1 METNNSIDLTFTV
14 NEAQVLVQLIDIA
27 VKTQGLRA
35 AEAGFILAKKIEDK
49 LVENNPPAQQQPGN
63 FQPPQGFSPTP

>member
-1 METNNSIDLTFTV
+1 MDTTIDLNITV

-35 AEAGFILAKKIEDK
+35 AEAGFFLAKKIEEK
-49 LVENNPPAQQQPGN
+49 VTEKTQANQQPGN
-63 FQPPQGFSPTP
+63 FQAPLPFSPTP